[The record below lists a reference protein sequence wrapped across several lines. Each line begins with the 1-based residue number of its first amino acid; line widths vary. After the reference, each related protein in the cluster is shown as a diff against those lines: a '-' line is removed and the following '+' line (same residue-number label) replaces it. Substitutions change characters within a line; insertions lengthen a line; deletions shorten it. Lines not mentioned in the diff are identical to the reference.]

1 MAPQRP
7 PERTLRA
14 PLYNEAFMKPTPETL
29 TAALKQLLGRRLASV
44 ILYGS
49 AASGDH
55 VARHSDYNI
64 MVVLDRTDA
73 AALAP
78 LGPVLRRWTKAGN
91 PLPQIMD
98 RRFLARSAGA
108 FPLEWA
114 DMRDHH
120 QVLHGADILKGLVVS
135 PRAMRAEL
143 ERELKAKLLR
153 LHAAYAA
160 AADEPARLRDLLIKS
175 SSTFLVLF
183 RGILRLKDVKP
194 LPPRRDTAAAVAR
207 ALRIDLGVF
216 GFVRGLRTGESGAGK
231 AAVEAQAR
239 RYLKAVEAVVEK
251 LDSWT

>member
-1 MAPQRP
+1 MP
-7 PERTLRA
+7 
-14 PLYNEAFMKPTPETL
+14 PTPESL
-29 TAALKQLLGRRLASV
+29 AADLKPLLGRRLVSV

-55 VARHSDYNI
+55 VARHSDYNVL
-64 MVVLDRTDA
+64 VVLDRTDA

-78 LGPVLRRWTKAGN
+78 LGPVLRRWARAGN

-120 QVLHGADILKGLVVS
+120 QVLHGADVLKGLVVS

-160 AADEPARLRDLLIKS
+160 SADEPARLRDLLIKS

-183 RGILRLKDVKP
+183 RGLLRLKGVKP
-194 LPPRRDTAAAVAR
+194 LPSRRDTAAAVGR
-207 ALRIDLGVF
+207 LLRIDLAAF
-216 GFVRGLRTGESGAGK
+216 GFIHGLRAGASGAGR
-231 AAVEAQAR
+231 AAVDVQAR
-239 RYLKAVEAVVEK
+239 RYLKAVEAVVDK